1 MRDRQQRRSTINRGL
16 FAVSVLSSAGGLA
29 LTAYAQQPKQGQML
43 ILAACSGREQ
53 TAVAPHATEG
63 CGSSSPPRVSS
74 AERTER
80 LRPLRAPHKFGPSKQ
95 SPITGTKELWQCI
108 AGA

>member
-63 CGSSSPPRVSS
+63 YGSSSPPRASS
-74 AERTER
+74 LAGVPCAYDPYERRTNSAR
-80 LRPLRAPHKFGPSKQ
+80 RSNPQ
-95 SPITGTKELWQCI
+95 
-108 AGA
+108 